1 MSDVSLRRDATMER
15 LAGRR
20 PLPPLVR
27 TSACRRLFGPV
38 DHEALRVELQA
49 RLAELHAEEQRR
61 WDYDFELDRP
71 LPGPG
76 RLQWIEVDSESVPA
90 FYRETVQVGRCRL
103 QVGPRGPRAAGTDP
117 PPGPPAAETLDGR
130 GEAPA
135 PPPSA
140 PIAPPGPDPA
150 AAPQGSDEQGA
161 MPAPRSPEPLAEPP
175 LSGMAARPA
184 PAAPASGAAIKKLPG
199 PLISVNQK
207 IPAGGSRFSGRIAG
221 TLTLFWIRGHMCRND
236 GETRPESHVP
246 GPTALGSWSSG
257 VGSLLQALL
266 GRPEQ
271 AGVHANCHT
280 DLERT
285 CPQSQ
290 PLLPPSEE
298 GEWQPPKILD
308 IFKPSPKKGAPIGKM
323 CGCVEELAITA
334 PRSLHARVSVKMGT
348 GCQMA
353 DVLQLS

>member
-246 GPTALGSWSSG
+246 GPTGNPRA
-257 VGSLLQALL
+257 
-266 GRPEQ
+266 
-271 AGVHANCHT
+271 HAFH
-280 DLERT
+280 L
-285 CPQSQ
+285 
-290 PLLPPSEE
+290 
-298 GEWQPPKILD
+298 
-308 IFKPSPKKGAPIGKM
+308 
-323 CGCVEELAITA
+323 
-334 PRSLHARVSVKMGT
+334 
-348 GCQMA
+348 
-353 DVLQLS
+353 

>member
-1 MSDVSLRRDATMER
+1 MER

-20 PLPPLVR
+20 PFPPLVR

-103 QVGPRGPRAAGTDP
+103 QVGPRGPRAAGAGP
-117 PPGPPAAETLDGR
+117 PPGPPDAETLDGR

-140 PIAPPGPDPA
+140 PVAPPSPAPA

-161 MPAPRSPEPLAEPP
+161 MPEPRSPEPLAEPP
-175 LSGMAARPA
+175 HSGMAARPA
-184 PAAPASGAAIKKLPG
+184 PAAPAAGAAIKKLPG
-199 PLISVNQK
+199 PLISDFFAKRKRTAPENKSSGEV
-207 IPAGGSRFSGRIAG
+207 PAGCPA
-221 TLTLFWIRGHMCRND
+221 
-236 GETRPESHVP
+236 P
-246 GPTALGSWSSG
+246 GAPAA
-257 VGSLLQALL
+257 VGA
-266 GRPEQ
+266 PEQ
-271 AGVHANCHT
+271 TPRKRLRLAPEEPRGSPAGRRDRRST
-280 DLERT
+280 GPRLG
-285 CPQSQ
+285 
-290 PLLPPSEE
+290 PS
-298 GEWQPPKILD
+298 
-308 IFKPSPKKGAPIGKM
+308 M
-323 CGCVEELAITA
+323 
-334 PRSLHARVSVKMGT
+334 
-348 GCQMA
+348 
-353 DVLQLS
+353 